1 MNSANN
7 IMGKASNMDRVE
19 IWTTAIVDKV
29 LKPPRVYHHFH
40 YGIFPLLLSKNGAH
54 LERRESYAISTSLYL
69 ARSL

>member
-29 LKPPRVYHHFH
+29 LKPPRVYHHF
-40 YGIFPLLLSKNGAH
+40 PL
-54 LERRESYAISTSLYL
+54 RYFSTVVE
-69 ARSL
+69 